1 MTERNDTGVIRLN
14 SLDDFIEHS
23 VELINQTGRELTVL
37 STDLDRDW
45 LGSDAVT
52 DALRQFAIRNRR
64 SKVRILVTETSP
76 VVKGRHAWLD
86 LIKRLSRIEI
96 RVIKPDILDTEPMK
110 GTFLL
115 SDRSGLVYRNSE
127 TGYLGF
133 VHYDDRATVRQQ
145 LDVFEQYWRYSDE
158 SPEFRHLAL

>member
-14 SLDDFIEHS
+14 TLDDFIEHTG
-23 VELINQTGRELTVL
+23 ELINQTSRELTVL

-45 LGSDAVT
+45 LGNEALT
-52 DALRQFAIRNRR
+52 TALRQFAISNRR
-64 SKVRILVTETSP
+64 STVRILISEPTP

-96 RVIKPDILDTEPMK
+96 RVIKPEILDAEPMK
-110 GTFLL
+110 GTFVL

-127 TGYLGF
+127 TGYTGF
-133 VHYDDRATVRQQ
+133 AHYDDRATVRQQ

>member
-1 MTERNDTGVIRLN
+1 MTERSDTGVIRLN

-76 VVKGRHAWLD
+76 IVQGRHAWLD

-96 RVIKPDILDTEPMK
+96 RVINPEILDTEPMK

-127 TGYLGF
+127 TGYIGF

-145 LDVFEQYWRYSDE
+145 LDVFEQYWRYSQE
-158 SPEFRHLAL
+158 SSEFRHLAL

>member
-23 VELINQTGRELTVL
+23 VELTRQTVRELTVL

-45 LGSDAVT
+45 LGSDAMT

-76 VVKGRHAWLD
+76 IVQGRHAWLD

-96 RVIKPDILDTEPMK
+96 RVIRPDILDTEPMK

-115 SDRSGLVYRNSE
+115 SDRSGLVYRNAE
-127 TGYLGF
+127 TGYQGF
-133 VHYDDRATVRQQ
+133 AHYDDRATVRQQ
-145 LDVFEQYWRYSDE
+145 REVFEQYWRYSQE

>member
-14 SLDDFIEHS
+14 SLDEFIEHS
-23 VELINQTGRELTVL
+23 RELINQTGRELTVL

-64 SKVRILVTETSP
+64 SKVRILVTETDP

-110 GTFLL
+110 GTFVL
-115 SDRSGLVYRNSE
+115 SDRSALVYRNSE

-145 LDVFEQYWRYSDE
+145 LDVFEQYWRYSEE
-158 SPEFRHLAL
+158 SPEFRQLTL

>member
-14 SLDDFIEHS
+14 TLDDFIEHS
-23 VELINQTGRELTVL
+23 RELINQAGRELTVL

-45 LGSDAVT
+45 LGSDALT
-52 DALRQFAIRNRR
+52 DALRQFAVCNRR

-76 VVKGRHAWLD
+76 VVQGRHAWLD

-127 TGYLGF
+127 TGYIGF

-145 LDVFEQYWRYSDE
+145 LEVFEQYWRYSTE
-158 SPEFRHLAL
+158 SPELRHLAL